1 MLLDFNP
8 IRSRNIDTQKHINS
22 THSTLLYVIL
32 PYLQNTCPIP
42 SYTLATSLAP
52 YLQKIEIPTI
62 VSISS
67 LYLSVAC
74 LTHKTFLPCWKHF
87 TLSWILL
94 LSDQFIFHNNL
105 LFIIITIVSL
115 HNKHKTKNQ
124 FKIKS
129 SPAQEPSHVIFN
141 QTINPQSSPSTPT
154 WSADFVP
161 NSSRIIPK
169 VRTPFN

>member
-22 THSTLLYVIL
+22 THSTLLCY
-32 PYLQNTCPIP
+32 TSIP
-42 SYTLATSLAP
+42 SKHLSNSFLYFSNKFSSL
-52 YLQKIEIPTI
+52 LEKIEIPTI

-141 QTINPQSSPSTPT
+141 QTINPQNSPSTPT